1 MEKTALLS
9 VDAWM
14 IGIFL
19 FVFMVLTFVLGHKLR
34 KKFLHA
40 EDADPKGGVNSLL
53 GALFGLWGF
62 MLAFSFGQSGIRF
75 ETVRAMIVDEGS
87 ILRNTILRADFFP
100 DSVRDAYRTDL
111 RKYLEERI
119 YYYENDANVAKF
131 RKNREALSNTA
142 AALWIRTVQQSK
154 KPDLSG
160 PANNMA
166 SSLTSL
172 YDIGIRRESLLSTGI
187 PFPIAFMLITL
198 AMAISL
204 VGGFTTAVIQR
215 KEWIVVT
222 VFALLAS
229 TILYITIDLSRPTE
243 GLIKPDAA
251 QQTIVD
257 LRKLF

>member
-1 MEKTALLS
+1 M
-9 VDAWM
+9 VRIDAWM
-14 IGIFL
+14 IGVFL
-19 FVFMVLTFVLGHKLR
+19 FVFMLLTFALGNKLR
-34 KKFLHA
+34 RKFLNA

-75 ETVRAMIVDEGS
+75 ESVRAMIVEEGS
-87 ILRNTILRADFFP
+87 IFRNTILRVDFFP
-100 DSVRDAYRTDL
+100 DSVRSAYRADL

-119 YYYENDANVAKF
+119 LYYEYEGDEAKF
-131 RKNREALSNTA
+131 RMNREELSRTA
-142 AALWIRTVQQSK
+142 AALWVRTVEQSK
-154 KPDLSG
+154 KPELVG

-172 YDIGIRRESLLSTGI
+172 YDIGIKRESLLSTGI
-187 PFPIAFMLITL
+187 PLPIAFMLVAL

-204 VGGFTTAVIQR
+204 VGGFTTPTIKR
-215 KEWIVVT
+215 KEWIVVV

-229 TILYITIDLSRPTE
+229 TILYITIDLARPME

-251 QQTIVD
+251 QKTIVD